1 MQQGTGTRRV
11 CARLY
16 STYLWQSGDTL
27 ENVARREGVTEQ
39 SIRNANTDVN
49 FATIQAGDAICIPPE
64 SMSCDIGTPYTV
76 QSGDTITSIAAAYG
90 ITARQLL
97 SYNPGQSEDL
107 LVGQI
112 LCVPSAMTGGGST
125 PPQTTPPQT
134 TPPQTTPPQT
144 TPPQTRPPVT
154 AACPIGYEARTVR
167 QGQTYADLLIDNNVS
182 YSAMRGSN
190 PFLNPAQLVAGA
202 RYCTPPSGT
211 RQLCNRYA
219 TYRMQEG
226 EVLADAA
233 RRYRTTIGR
242 LLMLNPNMLPTDFTE
257 GAVICVPVLQ

>member
-112 LCVPSAMTGGGST
+112 LCVPSATTGGGS
-125 PPQTTPPQT
+125 
-134 TPPQTTPPQT
+134 